1 MLQIGLTGNIGS
13 GKTTVCRVFE
23 ILGVPVYY
31 ADLRARAI
39 MEDSAVVKQVAG
51 AFGQDLIDESGQ
63 LKRKDLAAIVFNN
76 REKLEKLN
84 AMVHPLVRD
93 DYRQWVA
100 AQYNQAYVM
109 QEAAILFETGMAAS
123 FDRVIV
129 VAAPLELRI
138 ARVQQRD
145 GVSRQEVLRRA
156 ANQLVEQELIER
168 ADFVIHNDD
177 SRLVIPQVLAIDQQL
192 RRLQQF

>member
-1 MLQIGLTGNIGS
+1 MLQVGITGNIGS

-39 MEDSAVVKQVAG
+39 MEKHEVLEQVVG
-51 AFGQDLIDESGQ
+51 AFGREVLDENGQ
-63 LKRKDLAAIVFNN
+63 LQRKLLAAIVFNN
-76 REKLEKLN
+76 KEKLERLN
-84 AMVHPLVRD
+84 AIVHPLVRE

-100 AQYNQAYVM
+100 AQHHQAYVM

-123 FDRVIV
+123 FDKVIV

-145 GVSRQEVLRRA
+145 GVSRSEVLRRA
-156 ANQLVEQELIER
+156 ANQLEEKELIER
-168 ADFVIHNDD
+168 ADFVVHNDD
-177 SRLVIPQVLAIDQQL
+177 SQLVIPQVLAIDREL
-192 RRLQQF
+192 RRLKQF

>member
-51 AFGQDLIDESGQ
+51 AFGQDLIDESGH

-156 ANQLVEQELIER
+156 ANQLEEQELIER

>member
-51 AFGQDLIDESGQ
+51 AFGQDLIDESGH

-156 ANQLVEQELIER
+156 ANQLEEQELIER

-177 SRLVIPQVLAIDQQL
+177 SRLVIPQVLAIDRQL